1 MRDEE
6 TGSWWQQVSGEA
18 VFGPMKG
25 KRLKLLQHDE
35 ITFKQWKSEQVGGR
49 VLRPDPVILGAGK
62 YAPPNWEDRMRTVP
76 VVTPPDGILEPRTLV
91 AGIDLNGKFKAYPI
105 SGIETRNVIVDT
117 VGDVPVVIVLAGD
130 GKSLR
135 AFERRVEGRE
145 LEFFAR
151 KAEDGKSVLVD
162 SQTGSE
168 WDFTGRANSGELSGR
183 RLTPVYVLK
192 EYWFDWKTYHRETL
206 VYQERGGQ

>member
-62 YAPPNWEDRMRTVP
+62 YAPPNWEDRMR
-76 VVTPPDGILEPRTLV
+76 
-91 AGIDLNGKFKAYPI
+91 NGKSKAYPI
-105 SGIETRNVIVDT
+105 SVIETRNLIVDT
-117 VGDVPVVIVLAGD
+117 VGGVPVVIVLAGD

-145 LEFFAR
+145 LEFFSR
-151 KAEDGKSVLVD
+151 KAGDGKSVLVD

-168 WDFTGRANSGELSGR
+168 WDFTGLATSGELSGR

-192 EYWFDWKTYHRETL
+192 EYWFDWKSYHQQTS

>member
-18 VFGPMKG
+18 VFGPLKG

-35 ITFKQWKSEQVGGR
+35 ITFKQWKSEQVNGR
-49 VLRPDPVILGAGK
+49 VLRPDPVILAAGK

-76 VVTPPDGILEPRTLV
+76 VVTPPDGMLEPRTLV
-91 AGIDLNGKFKAYPI
+91 AGIVLNGKSKAYPI
-105 SGIETRNVIVDT
+105 SAIETRNVIVDT
-117 VGDVPVVIVLAGD
+117 VSDVPVVIVLAGD

-135 AFERRVEGRE
+135 AFDRRVEGRE
-145 LEFFAR
+145 LEFYAR
-151 KAEDGKSVLVD
+151 KAGDGKSVLVD
-162 SQTGSE
+162 SQTGGE
-168 WDFTGRANSGELSGR
+168 WDFTGLATSGELSGR

-192 EYWFDWKTYHRETL
+192 EYWFDWKTYHPETSVYRE
-206 VYQERGGQ
+206 